1 MFLVFSQDVQHT
13 AESFRHQDN
22 ILFEKEPQA
31 QISVVLLTDVTQ
43 KANYADHS
51 EKLLYSPPLFPLLA
65 KEGIWGG

>member
-1 MFLVFSQDVQHT
+1 M
-13 AESFRHQDN
+13 
-22 ILFEKEPQA
+22 
-31 QISVVLLTDVTQ
+31 Q